1 MWTGSTPVTPVALRG
16 DGFTDFG
23 GEPEWFV
30 GVANLM
36 FLLRLPYLKLYLW
49 YALRMTDKHF
59 MKLDYLLAMYRPVYP
74 SSGLWAETLQGML
87 DDPSEK
93 AIVDELVAVLLSG
106 KGLREPVVVGVGE
119 FFRFPEDE
127 ADDKDGVE
135 ELAVVNGTHR
145 VCAHMLSGVED
156 VFVVRSE
163 DLPEFVDT
171 ETGVETVVTLSEKIA
186 NEEEHDDVFGWLRS
200 FPLNDDVWM
209 ESSLGSSGR
218 DVFTMFW
225 GEYVTME
232 DALVVELEAKV
243 RSLFVEH
250 GLGEKVLS
258 VETRVFRW
266 DEND

>member
-1 MWTGSTPVTPVALRG
+1 MVRWGCKPDVLTQASLFKADICYAMMMT
-16 DGFTDFG
+16 
-23 GEPEWFV
+23 EK
-30 GVANLM
+30 
-36 FLLRLPYLKLYLW
+36 RL
-49 YALRMTDKHF
+49 

-74 SSGLWAETLQGML
+74 LSGLWADTLQGML

-106 KGLREPVVVGVGE
+106 KGLREPVVVGISE
-119 FFRFPEDE
+119 FFRSSEDE
-127 ADDKDGVE
+127 ENDEDGVE